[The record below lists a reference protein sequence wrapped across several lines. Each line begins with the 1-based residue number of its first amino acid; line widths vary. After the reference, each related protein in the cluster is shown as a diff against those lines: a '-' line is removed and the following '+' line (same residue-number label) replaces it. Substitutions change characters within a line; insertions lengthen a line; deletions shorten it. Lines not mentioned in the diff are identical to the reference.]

1 MECPP
6 FDPAG
11 CLGDVIGGGVSGIAG
26 TAFNAI
32 VHSFMVAANTLLES
46 FGSAF
51 VAIPPIDPTSP
62 AVRSVYLISIYI
74 AGVIAALLLLGQVI
88 RTAVTHDGS
97 ALAQG
102 LIGVGKAGL
111 AFLLT
116 TVIAGASLR
125 AADELTEV
133 IVVRSFGSTR
143 ALTARFTGLIAWN
156 AVGQQ
161 GALLLLLAVI
171 AILLTLVL
179 WFELLLRNAAVAVL
193 VATSPIAAAGQ
204 VSEATRSWWTK
215 FAVATGQLIVL
226 KPIIALVFA
235 VGFGL
240 TGKGKDV
247 QSVLAGMLVLIL
259 AVFAWPAIARFFSFA
274 SVEVGGSTGLGA
286 LLGFAAG
293 RAGSGVGSGAPA
305 GVDPDEFSQA
315 SEARTMASFAHS
327 GDGASAAAGA
337 GTAAVAGPAAVM
349 VSALQAAQRAINSLS
364 GGMDQMAAHAGMS
377 GRPATYAAGA
387 PHYAGRARYRHPYG
401 SGTSAPGN
409 GSLGGV
415 PVPVPDSSASGEGW
429 IVANSSWVEPFA
441 QQPSAAESPAEIPV
455 GQVPAEEANPAAPD
469 PPAVPAQPEIEEV
482 VSAPQPRPIDD
493 RQAPEGEAI

>member
-1 MECPP
+1 MECPA

-11 CLGDVIGGGVSGIAG
+11 CIGELVGGGVAGITS

-32 VHSFMVAANTLLES
+32 VHSFMVAANTLLEG
-46 FGSAF
+46 FGAAF
-51 VAIPPIDPTSP
+51 VAIPPVDPMSP
-62 AVRSVYLISIYI
+62 GIHSVYLISISI

-88 RTAVTHDGS
+88 KTAVTHDGS

-116 TVIAGASLR
+116 AVITGASLR
-125 AADELTEV
+125 AADELTRA
-133 IVVRSFGSTR
+133 IVVESFGSTR
-143 ALTARFTGLIAWN
+143 DLTARFRDLIPWN
-156 AVGQQ
+156 GVGQQ
-161 GALLLLLAVI
+161 AALLLLLAVI

-204 VSEATRSWWTK
+204 VSEATRGWWTK

-240 TGKGKDV
+240 TGKGKDI
-247 QSVLAGMLVLIL
+247 QSLLAGMLVLIL

-293 RAGSGVGSGAPA
+293 RAGSGAGSGAPI
-305 GVDPDEFSQA
+305 GVDPDEFSQV
-315 SEARTMASFAHS
+315 SEARTMASFAQS

-337 GTAAVAGPAAVM
+337 GAAAAAGPAAVA

-364 GGMDQMAAHAGMS
+364 GGMGQMAAHAGMG
-377 GRPATYAAGA
+377 GRPAAYAAGA
-387 PHYAGRARYRHPYG
+387 PPYAGRGRYRHPYG

-415 PVPVPDSSASGEGW
+415 PAPVPDSSVPGEGGL
-429 IVANSSWVEPFA
+429 VANSSWVEPSA
-441 QQPSAAESPAEIPV
+441 RQPSAAEASAETPASQTPS
-455 GQVPAEEANPAAPD
+455 EEAAPVLLDRSAAAEV
-469 PPAVPAQPEIEEV
+469 PP
-482 VSAPQPRPIDD
+482 APQPQPDSADD
-493 RQAPEGEAI
+493 SHEPEGR